1 MFMLKSLKQ
10 FVSVALGALCV
21 TALTAFPAFADEAA
35 GITSSAG
42 MSQMLVLVGFI
53 FIFYFL
59 MWRPQSK
66 RAKQHRA
73 LIASLDKEDEVV
85 TSGGI
90 LGRVVKVTDSFIV
103 LSIAEGIEI
112 PIQKNAVAA
121 SLPKG
126 TIKSI

>member
-1 MFMLKSLKQ
+1 
-10 FVSVALGALCV
+10 
-21 TALTAFPAFADEAA
+21 
-35 GITSSAG
+35 